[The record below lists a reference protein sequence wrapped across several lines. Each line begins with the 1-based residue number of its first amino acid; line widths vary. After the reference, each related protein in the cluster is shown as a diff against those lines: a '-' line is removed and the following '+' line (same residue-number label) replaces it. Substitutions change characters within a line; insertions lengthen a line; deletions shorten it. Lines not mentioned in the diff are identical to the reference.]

1 MSGTA
6 CDPDDDA
13 DWAADPAAVGAGPV
27 PEELTW
33 RAVATN
39 MGNVVLSDVRVVTLT
54 ADAAPL
60 EGVSFPSFGELAVGA
75 TAAATF
81 TTPVQSVG
89 RTVAVTASA
98 VFEGDGPDGVPLA
111 DRFTDAAGTVGRLPS
126 AEATAMYPVAENTDT
141 ENTEPDAESAD
152 PEGENTE
159 AEAEAEDTEAGDP
172 EAAGDDDPTHETGEP
187 FLLEDGISAR
197 TGPPVNTHTYM
208 RFAPTFYAYADAG
221 DNVDVTLSRAGDPES
236 MNDPAKV
243 EILPPGGGS
252 WTCTIP
258 AGAALNTACQRLD
271 YTSTRAGVWTI
282 RFSSPVSYPIGAF
295 GWDVTVQ
302 SGSTDKPGR
311 VWTEQLDLRQGA
323 ADSSF
328 SLWYLGPYG
337 NFYRADYQKL
347 NGIDSNF
354 RSNQFGVV
362 KKGTCVSAYRSIDKA
377 DAQHSGYNA
386 SCGVPYHIFL
396 EPPSA
401 SLPAAAT
408 DHANKTH
415 YVLPPLATPSLD
427 DVSYAST
434 APASA
439 TPRAGAFTVR
449 TRNYIGNATLQLD
462 LNGNGV
468 YGEAADGEQEFAVV
482 GDTTVVPWAGTSAGG
497 QPLPTTSSVNARV
510 LLEGSGE
517 VHFTMD
523 DVERRPGITVTK
535 LNGPEANDAT
545 LYWDDSALSTAGR
558 MPACL
563 PPVLKSGASGANSA
577 VLGGVHGWDCPAT
590 SADATGQ
597 AWGNERVIDDWT
609 FTRFS
614 ASREVKLPA
623 YSVTKSAVPGSGGIL
638 RAGETVTY
646 TVEVENTTN
655 AYLDPKQLAPTVI
668 DDLTGV
674 LDDASY
680 NNDAQASLGG
690 VPVTPMMGA
699 VSFDAATGKLS
710 WVTGAAPNWGPGQKL
725 TITYSV
731 TVTDRATLLGG
742 THNGDLMLRNQVASH
757 GCTTAQACAT
767 EHPVD
772 AEGDTVLQVDK
783 QFVSA
788 TGWGAGDTIT
798 WQIDV
803 RNGDDTKPAYQVQ
816 VADTPDTGLDH
827 GNAVWQALPAGTTA
841 TGTTWKVGTLDPGE
855 TKTARVTTVIAQAAA
870 PHGPTYRNAV
880 TVSNPTNPYDT
891 QRPLTDIEPNETVQE
906 DADQADL
913 AETRAPTATFHID
926 KVGESGD
933 CPPPDTSC
941 WVAMP
946 GSDWRIYPVTGGNIS
961 PTPAA
966 GVDITP
972 IDGVAA
978 GAGAP
983 GTATQ
988 FLVTGLLPGEYALI
1002 EHTAP
1007 EGFSLLAAPLKLTV
1021 TTTGTVSFNTTDI
1034 ADGTITIGEIDAGPA
1049 GKVPQV
1055 TVRDVPNLVFPV
1067 AGGAGSALVQWA
1079 AALLCAAGGALL
1091 IRTLTT
1097 RRRTLT
1103 HL

>member
-126 AEATAMYPVAENTDT
+126 AEATAMYPVTENTDT
-141 ENTEPDAESAD
+141 ENTDPDAESAD

-159 AEAEAEDTEAGDP
+159 AEAEAEDPEAGDP

-187 FLLEDGISAR
+187 FLLEDGIGAR
-197 TGPPVNTHTYM
+197 TGPPGNSMIDLPVTL
-208 RFAPTFYAYADAG
+208 YAYAGAG
-221 DNVDVTLSRAGDPES
+221 ENVDVTLQFRVPSTSPMAGEY
-236 MNDPAKV
+236 AKV

-258 AGAALNTACQRLD
+258 RNAAVNTACQRLD
-271 YTSTRAGVWTI
+271 YTSAQAGVWTI
-282 RFSSPVSYPIGAF
+282 KFTEHSGSYQDGF
-295 GWDVTVQ
+295 KWDITVQ
-302 SGSTDKPGR
+302 DASADQPGR
-311 VWTEQLDLRQGA
+311 VWTDTYFMFQQSTEDV
-323 ADSSF
+323 SF
-328 SLWYLGPYG
+328 WYVGPYG
-337 NFYRADYQKL
+337 NRYRTDYTTYHGWSSQ
-347 NGIDSNF
+347 F

-362 KKGTCVSAYRSIDKA
+362 KKGTCVSAHRSIDQSDA
-377 DAQHSGYNA
+377 DYSGYDP
-386 SCGVPYHIFL
+386 SCGVPYHIFF

-415 YVLPPLATPSLD
+415 YVLPPLATPTID

-468 YGEAADGEQEFAVV
+468 YGEAADGEQEFAIE
-482 GDTTVVPWAGTSAGG
+482 GDTTVVPWAGTTAGG
-497 QPLPTTSSVNARV
+497 QPLPTTSSVNASV

-517 VHFTMD
+517 VHFTLHD
-523 DVERRPGITVTK
+523 AESRYGITVTK

-545 LYWDDSALSTAGR
+545 LYWDDSALGSADRIPT
-558 MPACL
+558 CL

-577 VLGGVHGWDCPAT
+577 VPGGVHGWACGDGYHVNGKAP
-590 SADATGQ
+590 
-597 AWGNERVIDDWT
+597 WGDNRYIDDWAV
-609 FTRFS
+609 TRFS

-742 THNGDLMLRNQVASH
+742 THNGDLMLRNQVTSH
-757 GCTTAQACAT
+757 GCATAQACAT

-816 VADTPDTGLDH
+816 VADTPDTGLEP